1 MERKRKGERET
12 AIFTEKW
19 IVSFVFLLGD
29 ENKHQVFSLTFF
41 SSFIFFFF
49 LSSPPPLLLLPLF
62 ICFLLPLC
70 QNDFFFLLIFVCS
83 SFKVNLKVH
92 LQELARRLASGA
104 GGGGSGSLTNKKK
117 QQQQKSRKKISPFL
131 RARSRPPRQSLW
143 EIRLLPNSFE
153 SKTVWSIRESTL
165 GALRRF
171 LHFSGSVK
179 FFDKAILSG
188 SVSHSKS
195 IYRTT
200 FF

>member
-1 MERKRKGERET
+1 MKNKQKKRLRFLWKNKCSFWRKKTTCGKV
-12 AIFTEKW
+12 IS
-19 IVSFVFLLGD
+19 IQYVFLHFLGGWGG
-29 ENKHQVFSLTFF
+29 
-41 SSFIFFFF
+41 FFF
-49 LSSPPPLLLLPLF
+49 LMSGFCFVLF
-62 ICFLLPLC
+62 FCF
-70 QNDFFFLLIFVCS
+70 FSS

-92 LQELARRLASGA
+92 HRNWRVVSLLAPMG
-104 GGGGSGSLTNKKK
+104 KK
-117 QQQQKSRKKISPFL
+117 
-131 RARSRPPRQSLW
+131 RARSSPRQSLW

-153 SKTVWSIRESTL
+153 SKTVWSILDSLR
-165 GALRRF
+165 ALQWF